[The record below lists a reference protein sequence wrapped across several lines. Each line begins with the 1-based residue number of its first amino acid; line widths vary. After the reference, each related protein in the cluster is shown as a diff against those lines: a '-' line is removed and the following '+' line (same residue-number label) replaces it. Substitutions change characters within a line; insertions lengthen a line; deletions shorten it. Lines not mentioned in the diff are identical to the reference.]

1 MTAHAESC
9 FRLLLMG
16 VGGQG
21 VLTAARTL
29 GEAAMAS
36 GLPVRVGP
44 LHRLSQRGGSVESSV
59 VIGPGHTGFVGAKQA
74 DVVLGLDPLE
84 AQRALPRMSART
96 RVVLNRAPVAINSL
110 TVQGLEYP
118 SLEEILAAI
127 GAVTEH
133 VTVVDRRALAHAA
146 ANPRALN
153 VVMLGLLAGLDLLPL
168 DAAALAAAVDAR
180 SPERHREINRRAFQ
194 LGSESAGRE
203 ATGREPTNVNR

>member
-36 GLPVRVGP
+36 GLPVRVGQ
-44 LHRLSQRGGSVESSV
+44 LHGLSQRGGSVESSV

-74 DVVLGLDPLE
+74 DVVVGLDPLE

-96 RVVLNRAPVAINSL
+96 RVVLNRAPIAINSL

-133 VTVVDRRALAHAA
+133 VTVVDGMALAHAA
-146 ANPRALN
+146 GNPRALN